1 MTGNGKWL
9 YMILELEEVKILYD
23 LLISQMGKEA
33 QEGQIRH
40 LKTWKRQCFMVGFE
54 DFDSMKIKEQS
65 ESFLTCNMRCFGSK
79 VAVKHRI

>member
-40 LKTWKRQCFMVGFE
+40 LKT
-54 DFDSMKIKEQS
+54 
-65 ESFLTCNMRCFGSK
+65 
-79 VAVKHRI
+79 